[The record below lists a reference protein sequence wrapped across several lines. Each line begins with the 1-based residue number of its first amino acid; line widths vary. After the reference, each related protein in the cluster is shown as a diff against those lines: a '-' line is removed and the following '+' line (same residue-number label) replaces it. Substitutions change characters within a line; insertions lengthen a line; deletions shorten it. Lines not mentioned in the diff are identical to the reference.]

1 MIRMGIIGAAGIA
14 GRALVDPARSVD
26 DVEVVG
32 VAARDPAR
40 AAAFV
45 DKNGL
50 GKVYPSYQAL
60 LEDSSLDA
68 VYVPLANSLHAQW
81 SVAAL
86 EAGHNVLCE
95 KPLASNAKQ
104 AQEMV
109 SIADQKKRV
118 LVEAFHWRYHPV
130 AARMIELSTQIG
142 PLERVEAHFNA
153 HIPTDNIR
161 FKFELAGGSFMDLGC
176 YCVHM
181 VRTVVGNE
189 PEVVGARAVE
199 GPRGID
205 LSMQADLSFP
215 GGVAGVVSSSM
226 VAEKTIWPDS
236 MVLRAWGKAGHL
248 EVLNPMAPQFGHR
261 ITAKLADGTTV
272 DEVLDSATSYE
283 HQLRAFFRIV
293 TDGGGAPT
301 GGADSVANME
311 VIDAAYEASGL
322 GARQ

>member
-60 LEDSSLDA
+60 LEDSSLDS

-130 AARMIELSTQIG
+130 AERMIELSTQIG
-142 PLERVEAHFNA
+142 PLERVEA
-153 HIPTDNIR
+153 R
-161 FKFELAGGSFMDLGC
+161 F
-176 YCVHM
+176 
-181 VRTVVGNE
+181 
-189 PEVVGARAVE
+189 
-199 GPRGID
+199 
-205 LSMQADLSFP
+205 
-215 GGVAGVVSSSM
+215 
-226 VAEKTIWPDS
+226 
-236 MVLRAWGKAGHL
+236 
-248 EVLNPMAPQFGHR
+248 
-261 ITAKLADGTTV
+261 
-272 DEVLDSATSYE
+272 
-283 HQLRAFFRIV
+283 
-293 TDGGGAPT
+293 
-301 GGADSVANME
+301 
-311 VIDAAYEASGL
+311 
-322 GARQ
+322 